1 METTANNLCWNI
13 LLLPK
18 REIITQQIK
27 NILNL
32 LQALHLQMFI
42 QGRVISS
49 ELYKHTLP
57 P

>member
-13 LLLPK
+13 LLLSK
-18 REIITQQIK
+18 IEVITQQIK
-27 NILNL
+27 NIL
-32 LQALHLQMFI
+32 LQALHLQW
-42 QGRVISS
+42 GRVISS

>member
-18 REIITQQIK
+18 REIISQQIK

-32 LQALHLQMFI
+32 LQALHLQW
-42 QGRVISS
+42 GRVISS